1 MLGLPT
7 NLGYLAGGYVIG
19 PSSPLAVLRTSLV
32 HADVVHTLASL
43 GPSFVLFRRG
53 MEYSSLRR
61 AASKSYYGRTTGGS
75 SSSSDSLLGSPG
87 GLVGSGVSSGGGGS
101 GGRGSSSGGTGG
113 SGSGA
118 GISASLGINWCG
130 SSGGDVSEAWWWVSF
145 FGCVY
150 VVAAVASYQAGWTH
164 SVSEVK

>member
-1 MLGLPT
+1 M
-7 NLGYLAGGYVIG
+7 
-19 PSSPLAVLRTSLV
+19 

-61 AASKSYYGRTTGGS
+61 AASQSYYGRTTGGS
-75 SSSSDSLLGSPG
+75 RSSSDSLLGSPG
-87 GLVGSGVSSGGGGS
+87 GLVGSGVSSGGGGSGGGGS